1 MKYTE
6 LTVCVKSPQL
16 DALCAQMTLNGF
28 DSYEIYDYNDLEDA
42 IGQVFYDYI
51 DESLLEQKGSDPKIK
66 IYFDADSQG
75 ELSRLKALLDGL
87 CAQEAFTGLSYS
99 CAEGDTEDWENNW
112 KQYFYPFPVGEKL
125 YVKPTWLEADEQEC
139 RGRKILEIDPA
150 SAFGSGTHATTKL
163 CLEALE
169 EHLQPGAKV
178 LDMGCG
184 SGILGIGALMLGA
197 GSVHAVDIDENA
209 VRVAGENFLSN
220 GCDPSAFCLS
230 CGDALSDSAFAAS
243 LPAENHTI
251 LANIVAAV
259 IVGMAP
265 LFFEKLRSGGVLIAS
280 GILSQRE
287 NEVKSALLQAGFEL
301 VCSRISE
308 DWAALVCRKPEEKQ

>member
-6 LTVCVKSPQL
+6 LTVTVPSGAL
-16 DALCAQMTLNGF
+16 DALCARMTMDGF

-51 DESLLEQKGSDPKIK
+51 DESLLEQKGSDPKLK
-66 IYFDADSQG
+66 IYFDADSGG
-75 ELSRLKALLDGL
+75 ELLRLKALLDAL
-87 CAQEAFTGLSYS
+87 SQEEEFSLLSYE

-112 KQYFYPFPVGEKL
+112 KQYFYPFPVGDQL
-125 YVKPTWLEADEQEC
+125 YVKPTWLEADGEES
-139 RGRKILEIDPA
+139 RGRRILEIDPA

-163 CLEALE
+163 CLEYLE
-169 EHLQPGAKV
+169 QYLKHGDKV

-184 SGILGIGALMLGA
+184 SGILGIGALALGA

-220 GCDPSAFCLS
+220 GCDPASFTLS
-230 CGDALSDSAFAAS
+230 CGDALSDPDYAAA
-243 LPAENHTI
+243 LPEKNDVI

-265 LFFEKLRSGGVLIAS
+265 LFFRKLCGGGTLVAS

-287 NEVKSALLQAGFEL
+287 EEVKEALRSAGFEVL
-301 VCSRISE
+301 SSRILE
-308 DWAALVCRKPEEKQ
+308 DWAAIVCKKTEEN